1 MRAADRYRSLGHR
14 LDGGW
19 LVTRFGSLAR
29 RRNIISA
36 DAIIGWRIHQT
47 WFQRRQGLMTLTATT
62 AAGHQHYSVRDVPAD
77 VGLALAAAATGDL
90 LVPFL
95 RAPSVPDLSPRSRA
109 NPAPG
114 AADLGTAAGLER
126 GHEAPTFP

>member
-1 MRAADRYRSLGHR
+1 MRAADRYRSLGRR
-14 LDGGW
+14 LDGGG

-36 DAIIGWRIHQT
+36 DAIIGWRIPQT

-77 VGLALAAAATGDL
+77 GGLALAGAATGGL
-90 LVPFL
+90 PGPCL
-95 RAPSVPDLSPRSRA
+95 RGP
-109 NPAPG
+109 PAPDG
-114 AADLGTAAGLER
+114 CR
-126 GHEAPTFP
+126 GSCLKRAHG